1 MSGTSLD
8 GLDISLI
15 KSDGIKKI
23 TSSYNITYKYS
34 QQIKDDISFLIKK
47 INKNQSFD
55 FSSIEEKLND
65 IFLKK
70 IKLYFKKFNIK
81 KSEIDIIGLH
91 GQTILHK
98 PKKNISIQIGCGK
111 FLAKAL
117 KIPVVSNFRN
127 ADIKKGGQG
136 APLVPIFHKAIFEKK
151 KISTA
156 VINIGGISNITWIG
170 DNNKIYSTDIGPG
183 NVLIDQFCMT
193 YYNIPFDRNGKL
205 AKKGKINKSIVS
217 EWMNLPF
224 VKKKLPKSFDNYTF
238 KIENYITKAKKV
250 DKNILANLTMY
261 SAKLI
266 ADISKY
272 FPQTDRW
279 IICGGGALNKQM
291 MKNLKSL
298 LLNVEPSEKYGWD
311 SKFIESQAFAYLAIR
326 KLKKLPST
334 FKSTTGTSKPVVCG
348 ELFSP
353 IKK

>member
-34 QQIKDDISFLIKK
+34 QQIKDDIRFLIKK
-47 INKNQSFD
+47 INKNQSLD
-55 FSSIEEKLND
+55 FSAVERKINN
-65 IFLKK
+65 IFLQK
-70 IKLYFKKFNIK
+70 IKLYFKKFNIL

-98 PKKNISIQIGCGK
+98 PKKNISIQIGCGN

-117 KIPVVSNFRN
+117 DIPVVSNFRS
-127 ADIKKGGQG
+127 ADIKNGGQG
-136 APLVPIFHKAIFEKK
+136 APLVPIFHKAIFGGKNFN
-151 KISTA
+151 TA

-170 DNNKIYSTDIGPG
+170 NNNKIYSSDIGPG
-183 NVLIDQFCMT
+183 NVLIDQLCMT
-193 YYNIPFDRNGKL
+193 HYKVPFDKNGSI
-205 AKKGKINKSIVS
+205 AKKGKIDKLIIN

-224 VKKKLPKSFDNYTF
+224 VKKKIPKSFDNHVF
-238 KIENYITKAKKV
+238 KIKDYTKKFDENT
-250 DKNILANLTMY
+250 LATLTMY

-266 ADISKY
+266 SDISKY
-272 FPQTDRW
+272 FPKTDRW
-279 IICGGGALNKQM
+279 IICGGGSLNQQI

-298 LLNVEPSEKYGWD
+298 LINVERSEKYGWD
-311 SKFIESQAFAYLAIR
+311 SRFIESQAFAYLAIR

-353 IKK
+353 SKN